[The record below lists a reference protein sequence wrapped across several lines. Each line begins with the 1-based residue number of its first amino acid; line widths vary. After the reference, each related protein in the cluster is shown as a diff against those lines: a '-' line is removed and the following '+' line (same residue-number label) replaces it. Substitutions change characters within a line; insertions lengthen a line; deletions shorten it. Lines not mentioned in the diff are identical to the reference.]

1 MSDKKIETKPTDL
14 EYKFSTNEFRSIFL
28 ADVTTE
34 EFEGQNLLEWVQRK
48 NNKATDTEQ
57 RDGNNRDIYT
67 NFCYR
72 KCNWKEQRLR
82 YLKQNKKVLYCQLM
96 CSGEL
101 HSHLET
107 GATQAEDLYQRL
119 ISQMFSSE
127 NLIDFSKENIETSRI
142 DSIMRIHA
150 NIIEFVCKKT
160 IYI

>member
-1 MSDKKIETKPTDL
+1 MPDKKAETKRIDS
-14 EYKFSTNEFRSIFL
+14 EYKFY
-28 ADVTTE
+28 DVTSKD
-34 EFEGQNLLEWVQRK
+34 FKGQNKLKRVNQQD
-48 NNKATDTEQ
+48 NKATSIEQ
-57 RDGNNRDIYT
+57 RDDNNKNIYT
-67 NFCYR
+67 SFCYF

-82 YLKQNKKVLYCQLM
+82 YLMQNKKVLYHQLKR
-96 CSGEL
+96 SGEL

-107 GATQAEDLYQRL
+107 VANQAEDLYQRL

-127 NLIDFSKENIETSRI
+127 NLIDFSKENIKTSRI